1 LLKEPAYWDSNSDND
16 LLGTYLSKLEIFI
29 RILEEQEHHRY
40 SVTGKNADPSLSSL
54 MRRSISDN
62 TFWFH
67 EAARDSFALDRIY
80 WSRLDAF
87 CYGPVCDQ
95 DERSNS
101 VCQADVH
108 EGVNSFI
115 DRKMEHLR
123 QYKLELGVE
132 EVGDDGADHSNAS
145 DQASF

>member
-1 LLKEPAYWDSNSDND
+1 M
-16 LLGTYLSKLEIFI
+16 

-54 MRRSISDN
+54 MRRSIADN
-62 TFWFH
+62 TFWFQ

-80 WSRLDAF
+80 RSRLDSF
-87 CYGPVCDQ
+87 CYGPILDQ
-95 DERSNS
+95 DERSHS

-108 EGVNSFI
+108 KGVNAFI
-115 DRKMEHLR
+115 DRKMEHLF

-132 EVGDDGADHSNAS
+132 DECEVGDDTRYNDNGS
-145 DQASF
+145 D